1 MFPLKRIKFIQQR
14 RNIQKRPSVNA
25 EILVD
30 YIISGL
36 THISIACFT
45 WIWIIESGNCRC
57 VKPTNPGP
65 RCKMVPPPYCQPPPI
80 ILNLGDHHKTGL
92 NWLTQNPVLGGE
104 MHVFTWVGLIEN
116 DNYNCRQSKSFPPY

>member
-1 MFPLKRIKFIQQR
+1 MLLGLNRLRQFFAFHNVEIYKKKPL
-14 RNIQKRPSVNA
+14 VNA

-36 THISIACFT
+36 THISTACFT

-65 RCKMVPPPYCQPPPI
+65 RCKVVPTPLLLKNRIKLVGAKPCTWRGNACFFLSR
-80 ILNLGDHHKTGL
+80 LN
-92 NWLTQNPVLGGE
+92 
-104 MHVFTWVGLIEN
+104 
-116 DNYNCRQSKSFPPY
+116 